1 MTGVYKLNYQ
11 YEGVNYEKI
20 CTGYDFDTSVQGH
33 LTMYFSN
40 SQGRIIIPAYKL
52 KNFKATCIW
61 RIR

>member
-20 CTGYDFDTSVQGH
+20 CTGYDFDTSVQGC
-33 LTMYFSN
+33 LTIYFGITP
-40 SQGRIIIPAYKL
+40 GRIVIPAYKV

-61 RIR
+61 RM